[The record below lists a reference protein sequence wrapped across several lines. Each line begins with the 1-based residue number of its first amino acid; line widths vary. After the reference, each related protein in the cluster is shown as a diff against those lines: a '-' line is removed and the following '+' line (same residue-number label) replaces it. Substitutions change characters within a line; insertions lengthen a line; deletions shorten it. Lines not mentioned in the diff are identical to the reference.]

1 MSCYVH
7 SPILQ
12 SCLGDSLAEAVAAV
26 QGNHAPHCQ
35 TFTLNERLLQMPY
48 FALRQQHQPIVRL
61 RQMVEQ
67 LARQYQAD
75 FSDQLLII
83 ASSSLDILLHE
94 QNTLAKNSFV
104 AEDFTPLD
112 RIPSLLQQEYGF
124 KASFA
129 INTACSSAANAL
141 LYSSSLLKQN
151 LYAGVTIL
159 SFEPPSTVIQQGFAA
174 LELTSHSGK
183 YRPFHPQSDGLILG
197 EVYAAAILSNDAKPH
212 SLYNLLG
219 GYSACDTTSVTG
231 TREDGSHINWVIEQA
246 LHQAQRQAAQV
257 DLIKLH
263 GTATAA
269 NDQAESNGTQS
280 FLQQAHAP
288 ALCTLKQWLGH
299 GLGACGLSETLLL
312 TACLQQG
319 LLPTPRHAYQSVGL
333 ELQQDPL
340 WKKKD
345 SLILANFF
353 GFGGNNASL
362 ILQTGNQDNHHASN

>member
-26 QGNHAPHCQ
+26 RDNHAPHCQ

-48 FALRQQHQPIVRL
+48 FALRQQHQPIERL
-61 RQMVEQ
+61 RLIIEQ
-67 LARQYQAD
+67 LVNQYQAN
-75 FSDQLLII
+75 FSEQLLII
-83 ASSSLDILLHE
+83 ASSGLDILLHE
-94 QNTLAKNSFV
+94 QNTLAKGGFV
-104 AEDFTPLD
+104 AGDSTQLD
-112 RIPSLLQQEYGF
+112 RIASLLQHEYGF

-141 LYSSSLLKQN
+141 LYGSLLLKQN
-151 LYAGVTIL
+151 LYAGVTVV
-159 SFEPPSTVIQQGFAA
+159 SYEPPSTVVQQGFAA
-174 LELTSHSGK
+174 LELTSHSGL
-183 YRPFHPQSDGLILG
+183 YRPFHADSDGLILG
-197 EVYAAAILSNDAKPH
+197 EVYAAAILSNDAQPH

-231 TREDGSHINWVIEQA
+231 TCEDGSHIYAVIQHALKQA
-246 LHQAQRQAAQV
+246 DCQAEDI

-269 NDQAESNGTQS
+269 NDRAERNGTLS
-280 FLQQAHAP
+280 FLQRANAP

-312 TACLQQG
+312 SACLQQG
-319 LLPTPRHAYQSVGL
+319 LLPTPRHAYQSTGL
-333 ELQQDPL
+333 ELQQNPL
-340 WKKKD
+340 WTKQD

-362 ILQTGNQDNHHASN
+362 VLQSHCQGQESCK